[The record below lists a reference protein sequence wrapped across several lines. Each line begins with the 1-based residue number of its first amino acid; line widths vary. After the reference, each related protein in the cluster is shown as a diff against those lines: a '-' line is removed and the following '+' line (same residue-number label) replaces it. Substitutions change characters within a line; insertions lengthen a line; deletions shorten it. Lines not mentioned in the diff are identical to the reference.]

1 MIKAIGDCNNNI
13 KRINAEIAAKKLADE
28 IKEDQR
34 FKLKDLEK

>member
-13 KRINAEIAAKKLADE
+13 KRINAEIKLADE